1 MLQKTRHAV
10 QIDVRGVGADMRR
23 TLNDPHLNT
32 RIGLGQAVE
41 MRQMMARWLPPCAQ
55 TREHDRGPLASMGA
69 TLC

>member
-1 MLQKTRHAV
+1 
-10 QIDVRGVGADMRR
+10 MRR

-41 MRQMMARWLPPCAQ
+41 MRQMMAGWLPVCAQ